1 MHDLVIRGGTIVD
14 GTGAPRFVGDIAID
28 GDRIVAV
35 GTVAGR
41 GHREIDA
48 KGLLVTPG
56 WVDMHTHYDGQ
67 VTWDPYFTPS
77 GWHGCTTVV
86 MGNCGVGFAPC
97 RAPEREWLVNVME
110 GVEDIPGA
118 ALTEGIRWDW
128 ETFPEYLDAIER
140 IPHAIDFGTQVPHAA
155 LRAWVMGVRQSETD
169 TATPEQIAEMSALV
183 EEAIDAGALGF
194 STSRTSLHKS
204 AEGILVS
211 GTFADPAEL
220 YGIAEGIRRAGHGVF
235 ELAPDHLM
243 VPTDLPM
250 MRKLAEITGQPV
262 VFNLSQTD
270 FSPET
275 WRKGLEGLEK
285 AAADGLPLYAQCAGR
300 AIGVQMSWRL
310 TAHPFVAFP
319 SMEAIASLPW
329 SEQLEQLRDP
339 AFRQR
344 LLTETPRE
352 LNVFE
357 RFVTESFDKMYP
369 LVDALYEPDPS
380 QSIAAIAKR
389 EGRSPLE
396 VAYDQMLTADGEGML
411 YFPLFNYSDK
421 SYDLLH
427 ELHQHERTRMG
438 LSDGGAHCGAVCDGG
453 MPTYMLTFWT
463 RDRVR
468 GPLLPLE
475 HVVKRQTSE
484 TARFYGMHDRGVL
497 KPGFKADVNVI
508 DYERLSL
515 SAPTIAH
522 DLPAGGRR
530 LVQKAS
536 GYVATVCSGVVIA
549 EHDEVN
555 GAMPG
560 KLVRGPQEA
569 PIDARSRRELAP
581 GQGFL
586 RADHPGA

>member
-14 GTGAPRFVGDIAID
+14 GTGNPRFVGDIAVD

-35 GTVAGR
+35 GEVPGKGR
-41 GHREIDA
+41 REVDA
-48 KGLLVTPG
+48 RGLLVTPG

-97 RAPEREWLVNVME
+97 RASEREWLINVME
-110 GVEDIPGA
+110 GVEDIPGS
-118 ALTEGIRWDW
+118 ALTEGIQWSW
-128 ETFPEYLDAIER
+128 ETFPEYMDAIEAV
-140 IPHAIDFGTQVPHAA
+140 PHAIDFATQIPHSA
-155 LRAWVMGVRQSETD
+155 LRAWVMGMRESEND
-169 TATPEQIAEMSALV
+169 KATPAQIAEMAGLV
-183 EEAIDAGALGF
+183 EEAIQAGALGF

-204 AEGILVS
+204 AEGVLVS
-211 GTFADPAEL
+211 GTFADPDEL
-220 YGIAEGIRRAGHGVF
+220 YGIAGAIQNAGFGVF

-250 MRKLAEITGQPV
+250 MRKIAEITGNPV

-275 WRKGLEGLEK
+275 WRKGLQGLEA

-300 AIGVQMSWRL
+300 AIGVQMNWRL
-310 TAHPFVAFP
+310 TAHPFVAYP
-319 SMEAIASLPW
+319 SMEAISTLPW
-329 SEQLEQLRDP
+329 DQQLAKLRDP
-339 AFRQR
+339 AFRAQ
-344 LLTETPRE
+344 LLSEKPRE

-389 EGRSPLE
+389 EGRDPLD
-396 VAYDQMLTADGEGML
+396 VAYDQMLENDGQGML

-463 RDRVR
+463 RDRAR
-468 GPLLPLE
+468 GEKLGLE
-475 HVVKRQTSE
+475 HIVKRQTSE
-484 TARFYGMHDRGVL
+484 TAQFYGMHDRGIL
-497 KPGFKADVNVI
+497 KPGYKADINVL
-508 DYERLSL
+508 DYEGLKLSQ
-515 SAPTIAH
+515 PEIAY

-530 LVQKAS
+530 LIQKAE
-536 GYVATVCSGVVIA
+536 GYVMTVCSGTVVA
-549 EHDEVN
+549 ENGEMT

-560 KLVRGPQEA
+560 RLVRGRQAGP
-569 PIDARSRRELAP
+569 DAGVALPKLASGP
-581 GQGFL
+581 EL
-586 RADHPGA
+586 RA